1 MLINKAHKTEL
12 QANNKQA
19 SYFEE
24 CAGAARFEMDRD
36 LNAAINL
43 RNRAKHARIDACGED
58 VNPNESLRVTSL
70 KQEASCEVNYA

>member
-43 RNRAKHARIDACGED
+43 KNRAKHAQINACGED
-58 VNPNESLRVTSL
+58 NVRPDSLWAASL
-70 KQEASCEVNYA
+70 KQEASCEVCYA